1 MKEKLIKWIQRPLWI
16 LACVSL
22 FFLSACG
29 QENLYQDLS
38 ERDANEIL
46 VVLYKQGVDA
56 KKVRVEAAQEVSYV
70 VQVPK
75 EDIQRAQQI
84 LIANNLPRKKELGFS
99 GICQEK
105 SMIPT
110 PEEEKCRKLLAL
122 KGEIINSLE
131 KLDQVVDA
139 DVVLN
144 IPEVDTFAG
153 EEQEQKQPTAS
164 AVIRLKSEGEGQG
177 TEALRESHLQR
188 FISNSV
194 EGLDPRNVA
203 VLLSYAEPV
212 EQILSKGPQAAATG
226 GATSSSSSP
235 SKESSKEAVTAST
248 APLST
253 IVGLQIHPESVQR
266 FKIYAVAMLGLLIL
280 VSGVLILN
288 VFKLTRLKQQLKVSA
303 GAIVVEPEAPAA
315 LPEGGANPAQLPAA
329 EAETSEQNIESNEEQ
344 QS

>member
-1 MKEKLIKWIQRPLWI
+1 MIIHHLKKYLLV
-16 LACVSL
+16 LALFSL
-22 FFLSACG
+22 GFVTGCG

-38 ERDANEIL
+38 EGDANEIL

-56 KKVRVEAAQEVSYV
+56 NKLRVEAGQDVSYT
-70 VQVPK
+70 VQVPQ
-75 EDIQRAQQI
+75 DDVQQAQQI

-131 KLDQVVDA
+131 SLDQVVDA

-144 IPEVDTFAG
+144 IPEVDTFAAEG
-153 EEQEQKQPTAS
+153 QEPKQPTAS
-164 AVIRLKSEGEGQG
+164 AVIRLRREAEDGDVEG
-177 TEALRESHLQR
+177 LRESHLQR

-203 VLLSYAEPV
+203 VLLSYTEPLEKV
-212 EQILSKGPQAAATG
+212 LSQGPQVTNAGTIAGATTTADSGVLAAPAAA
-226 GATSSSSSP
+226 S
-235 SKESSKEAVTAST
+235 V
-248 APLST
+248 PLST
-253 IVGLQIHPESVQR
+253 VVGLQIHEHSLQR

-280 VSGVLILN
+280 VSAILILN
-288 VFKLTRLKQQLKVSA
+288 VFKLTRLKQQLKASA
-303 GAIVVEPEAPAA
+303 GATVVEPDNPPA
-315 LPEGGANPAQLPAA
+315 LPEGQAEPAQLT
-329 EAETSEQNIESNEEQ
+329 EAETEQPTSP
-344 QS
+344 SA